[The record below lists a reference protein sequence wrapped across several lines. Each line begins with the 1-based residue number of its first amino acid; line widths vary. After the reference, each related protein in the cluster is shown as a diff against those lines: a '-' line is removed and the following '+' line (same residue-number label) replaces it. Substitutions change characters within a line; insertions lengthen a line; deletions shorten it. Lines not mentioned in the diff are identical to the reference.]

1 MRYDAWRLYFERVIE
16 LPDAEIN
23 LAEGALILAADE
35 YPDLDVSHYLA
46 RVESLAATCAPR
58 IEGVR
63 DPRAC
68 IAALNAFLFEER
80 GFTGNRREY
89 YDPRNSYLNDVLE
102 RRLGIPIS
110 LSVLV
115 LAIAR
120 RLGLPIVGVGLPGHF
135 CVKWQDAAN
144 EIVFDPFNG
153 GAILDIPAILA
164 RVRETAQPHATFEP
178 DWLDAVGNKY
188 ILYRMLNNLKS
199 LFMQR
204 GQIRRAQQAVDK
216 LLLLDP
222 RASGEIRD
230 MGLLSLR
237 LGEHRR
243 AVMYLEQ
250 YLLSHPDAY
259 DADEMRA
266 LLASALEQVERLN

>member
-68 IAALNAFLFEER
+68 IEALNAFLFEER
-80 GFTGNRREY
+80 GFTGNRRAY
-89 YDPRNSYLNDVLE
+89 YDPRNSYLNAVLE

-115 LAIAR
+115 IAIAR

-144 EIVFDPFNG
+144 EIVFDPFNR

-199 LFMQR
+199 LYMQR
-204 GQIRRAQQAVDK
+204 GQLRRAQQAVDK

-222 RASGEIRD
+222 RASGEIRE

-259 DADEMRA
+259 DADEIRA
-266 LLASALEQVERLN
+266 LLTGALEQVERLN